1 MSWQY
6 VIELIENILISQIG
20 VPHVTVGHL
29 AMLLI
34 GMMISGII
42 FRSGNTQKE
51 DAGPEISKMPSAP
64 ALAQVRPEAEMPV
77 PLEALP
83 PGVAA
88 AVGLALHLYTNG
100 GKNLRLSDSGMKA
113 AAIGL
118 ALHLYTKGCRTLCQ
132 SDMGMKAAAIGLA
145 MHLQKTSGAER

>member
-6 VIELIENILISQIG
+6 ILELIENILISQTGI
-20 VPHVTVGHL
+20 PQLTVGHVV
-29 AMLLI
+29 MLLI
-34 GMMISGII
+34 GMTFSGII
-42 FRSGNTQKE
+42 FKFI
-51 DAGPEISKMPSAP
+51 DAQRKSEEPTSLDATSATVP
-64 ALAQVRPEAEMPV
+64 IQGEPEAEMPV
-77 PLEALP
+77 PVEELP

-88 AVGLALHLYTNG
+88 AVSLALHLYTNG

-118 ALHLYTKGCRTLCQ
+118 ALHLYTNGCKTLCQ

-145 MHLQKTSGAER
+145 MHLQKTSGAEI